1 MWAAV
6 LRAAVMR
13 AAATNRDVYTAA
25 AMRAATTTA
34 VVSTAAAAAA
44 ATPVGTA
51 TSATT
56 TAVFT
61 LAFALSHL
69 VALEYAQILLIDRRS
84 SCKCF
89 SLNFQMTLDCPRS
102 ISARAARAAPDGVS
116 ADSDWE
122 TARIEQSSWF

>member
-1 MWAAV
+1 MWAAVLRAAVMRAAV

-69 VALEYAQILLIDRRS
+69 VALEYASNLVDRQTEFLQVLFIEFPDDPRLPSIDFRARGACGARRR
-84 SCKCF
+84 F
-89 SLNFQMTLDCPRS
+89 
-102 ISARAARAAPDGVS
+102 G
-116 ADSDWE
+116 
-122 TARIEQSSWF
+122 

>member
-25 AMRAATTTA
+25 AMRAATTTTA

-69 VALEYAQILLIDRRS
+69 VALEYASNLVDRQTE
-84 SCKCF
+84 F
-89 SLNFQMTLDCPRS
+89 LQVLFIEFPDDPRF
-102 ISARAARAAPDGVS
+102 P
-116 ADSDWE
+116 
-122 TARIEQSSWF
+122 